1 MTSTSGFLYD
11 DQMLSK
17 TIIAIGALILLT
29 SCSEEVPQEE
39 ATRVVYVPV
48 AERDVTIYGT
58 YIGRTE
64 ASERVEVNARVDG
77 FLEEIN
83 FVEGSVVTEDQA
95 LYKIDPR
102 PYQAN
107 VDRMS
112 AILQSRKASLGKF
125 QRDVA
130 RIGPL
135 FEEDAASQLDYDTA
149 VSSAEQ
155 GEASVREAEAEM
167 QRAELELAYTEISAP
182 ISGVIGESEVDVGAL
197 IRSNSSEPLTIVSQ
211 IDPIHVNYAMSA
223 LDYLNARRRVTSYWE
238 ERLHEQQG
246 KALEGRVSITLPD
259 ESIYRFEGVVGFTDP
274 QVNPATGT
282 FAVRAILPNPDK
294 ELLPGQYTRVQM
306 PLEIRQNTLLI
317 PEEST
322 VIEQGGV
329 YVMVVLPNNRV
340 ERRLIFVGPIIEGEI
355 IVENG
360 LAKDEKIIVHGI
372 NKVFHGALADP
383 ITLEVY
389 EEELKAAEEA
399 QVMEETPETE
409 PETGPEA

>member
-1 MTSTSGFLYD
+1 
-11 DQMLSK
+11 ML
-17 TIIAIGALILLT
+17 TA
-29 SCSEEVPQEE
+29 CSEEVPEEE
-39 ATRVVYVPV
+39 ATRVVFVPV
-48 AERDVTIYGT
+48 TKKDVTLNGT
-58 YIGRTE
+58 YVGRTE

-77 FLEEIN
+77 FLEEIA
-83 FVEGSVVTEDQA
+83 FVEGSVVTQGQT

-107 VDRMS
+107 VDRLK
-112 AILQSRKASLGKF
+112 AVLESRKASLGKF

-149 VSSAEQ
+149 VSNAEQ
-155 GEASVREAEAEM
+155 GEAAVKQAEAEL
-167 QRAELELAYTEISAP
+167 QRAELELDYTEIIAP
-182 ISGVIGESEVDVGAL
+182 ISGVIGASEVDVGAL
-197 IRSNSSEPLTIVSQ
+197 IRANSSEPLTIVSQ

-238 ERLHEQQG
+238 DRLHEQQG
-246 KALEGRVSITLPD
+246 KALEGKVSITLPD

-274 QVNPATGT
+274 QVNPNTGT
-282 FAVRAILPNPDK
+282 FAVRAIVPNPDK
-294 ELLPGQYTRVQM
+294 ELLPGQYTRVSM
-306 PLEIRQNTLLI
+306 PLEIRPDTLLI

-340 ERRLIFVGPIIEGEI
+340 ERRLIFIGPIIDGEL

-360 LAKDEKIIVHGI
+360 LVEGERIIVHGI
-372 NKVFHGALADP
+372 NKVFHGALAEP
-383 ITLEVY
+383 VTLEAY
-389 EEELKAAEEA
+389 EAELKAEEEA
-399 QVMEETPETE
+399 QVMETTPETE
-409 PETGPEA
+409 AADEN